1 MSDAN
6 DRYEPITVPEEDP
19 PPTLKGLLRRATGES
34 HRRLERLIG
43 SGRVLVDGRPCRDPG
58 HRPSADAKVI
68 VAEAGAAA
76 PHAEREP
83 RARVRGP
90 GFTTILEERE
100 LIVVSKAPGIV
111 VIPTRQAGSAGTED
125 TTDLPLVARVAA
137 ALRTAGR
144 RADPLWVI
152 HRIDRETSGLVV
164 FARSRSAYEQLRAD
178 FRRRKPRRRYLA
190 WTRGVPS
197 PRAGKLQHR
206 LHEDRDTHRVEV
218 AAAGG
223 RGKLAVLEY
232 ETLAEGSLP
241 DGTPIAR
248 LEVALTTGRRNQIR
262 AQLAHEGWPLFG
274 DRWYGPAD
282 EEPIARA
289 ALHAWHLAFD
299 HPSASDVRVELEA
312 PLPDDLRALD
322 RHLRT
327 PGPGTGQ
334 REPG

>member
-1 MSDAN
+1 MSDTSS
-6 DRYEPITVPEEDP
+6 RYEPITVPGEDP
-19 PPTLKGLLRRATGES
+19 PVTLKGLLRRATGES
-34 HRRLERLIG
+34 HRRLERLIH
-43 SGRVLVDGRPCRDPG
+43 SGRVLVDGRPCVDPG
-58 HRPSADAKVI
+58 HRPG
-68 VAEAGAAA
+68 AGAEVTVEDPGAA
-76 PHAEREP
+76 TPHAEREP

-90 GFTTILEERE
+90 GFTTLLEERE
-100 LIVVSKAPGIV
+100 LIVVSKSPGIV

-164 FARSRSAYEQLRAD
+164 FARSRAAYERLRAD

-197 PRAGKLQHR
+197 PRAGQLQHQ

-218 AAAGG
+218 AAEG
-223 RGKLAVLEY
+223 RKGKLAVLEY
-232 ETLAEGSLP
+232 ETLAAGSLP

-248 LEVALTTGRRNQIR
+248 LAVTLTTGRRNQIR
-262 AQLAHEGWPLFG
+262 AQLAHEGWPLLG
-274 DRWYGPAD
+274 DRWYGAGE
-282 EEPIARA
+282 EEPIGRA
-289 ALHAWHLAFD
+289 ALHAWQLAFD
-299 HPSASDVRVELEA
+299 HPSLRGQRIELES

-327 PGPGTGQ
+327 AGPDPGELS
-334 REPG
+334 RS